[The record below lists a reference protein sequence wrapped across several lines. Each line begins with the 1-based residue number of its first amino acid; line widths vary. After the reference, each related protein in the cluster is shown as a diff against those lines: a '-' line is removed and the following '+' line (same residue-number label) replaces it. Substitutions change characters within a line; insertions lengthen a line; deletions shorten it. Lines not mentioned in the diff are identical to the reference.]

1 MNYKHNLSDEE
12 KKILNIDLKNIS
24 NVVEIYIAPDFIG
37 RIHNCL
43 TRDDLEDK
51 KKKVASLELPKP
63 YI

>member
-12 KKILNIDLKNIS
+12 KKILNTDLKNIS